1 MITGVVVNVK
11 QPSENGKMA
20 VSVKNSTF
28 NNITGQDQNK
38 GALRVT
44 GLQACDID
52 LSIDNVKFT
61 GTHADPEDIT
71 IGNVKS
77 EENLGKVSYNISDTE
92 GSLTAHKVGETT
104 PEKKELV
111 PTESYTGTN
120 SSATVAKGSETN
132 PYTLEELG
140 KMTRD
145 AYIAAQKELGGTMYV
160 SVGDYSYDKDGVLG
174 NGKRDD
180 TTGQTEDR
188 NVLNGYNSNGYL
200 GTNNDGANGKNI
212 VFVGS
217 SITSGVT
224 GYTSIDNI
232 GTSLLLAV
240 PAYTNV
246 TFKGITFN
254 NVMCFNY
261 QLYTSPWSQLGE
273 LKFDNCTF
281 NGIIVGA
288 TAAQTLTFNGCTFT
302 NFTNTTDANSSNPT
316 WIRPAYGNWTSGDN
330 EGQGSDFRS
339 LTKINFT
346 NNKVTSTRPVKF
358 EFISQWDI
366 TTTIKVD
373 GNKFDISKQDND
385 GTNVKNVGMY
395 FGSHT
400 NENAFNLILGTNEKS
415 DNTAA
420 LYTLKKNQTSL
431 PAGSTVTDLSGKQI
445 EITDALEWK
454 TENQITLKTEPV
466 PAVKNVAKVGET
478 EYATL
483 EEAIA
488 KAEAGQ
494 TVTLIADVNTP
505 ETTYVVSKNLTI
517 DLNGKTVTGYGYD
530 GVFQIDG
537 KDAKVLIKNG
547 NVVAVE
553 QSGTAGKYA
562 MAVWAC
568 AENCVVTL
576 EDLTVTQDI
585 THTDDKQMD
594 MIYTSKGTIIINS
607 GSFTSG
613 TPAWTL
619 NCKDAAFKDGS
630 AKIIVNGGTFMVPS
644 SPSSKSVAAI

>member
-1 MITGVVVNVK
+1 M
-11 QPSENGKMA
+11 
-20 VSVKNSTF
+20 
-28 NNITGQDQNK
+28 
-38 GALRVT
+38 
-44 GLQACDID
+44 
-52 LSIDNVKFT
+52 
-61 GTHADPEDIT
+61 
-71 IGNVKS
+71 
-77 EENLGKVSYNISDTE
+77 
-92 GSLTAHKVGETT
+92 SLTVTNTEANIQAQQPGYYKDDGTTDNALKGEKALTAGETLT
-104 PEKKELV
+104 VSKMEDLIGG
-111 PTESYTGTN
+111 STGIKG
-120 SSATVAKGSETN
+120 SSAENA
-132 PYTLEELG
+132 YTLAELG
-140 KMTRD
+140 AMTR
-145 AYIAAQKELGGTMYV
+145 AEYIAAQDALGGTMYV

-200 GTNNDGANGKNI
+200 GTNNDGANGLNI
-212 VFVGS
+212 VFVNG

-254 NVMCFNY
+254 NVMSFNY

-358 EFISQWDI
+358 EYVSQWDV

-454 TENQITLKTEPV
+454 TNNPITLKTEPV

-488 KAEAGQ
+488 KAEGELAGNGRVLIRPSGTEPLIRVMVEAGLLDTAERVTGFLTQ
-494 TVTLIADVNTP
+494 TV
-505 ETTYVVSKNLTI
+505 ENLQKS
-517 DLNGKTVTGYGYD
+517 LGK
-530 GVFQIDG
+530 
-537 KDAKVLIKNG
+537 
-547 NVVAVE
+547 
-553 QSGTAGKYA
+553 
-562 MAVWAC
+562 
-568 AENCVVTL
+568 
-576 EDLTVTQDI
+576 
-585 THTDDKQMD
+585 
-594 MIYTSKGTIIINS
+594 
-607 GSFTSG
+607 
-613 TPAWTL
+613 
-619 NCKDAAFKDGS
+619 
-630 AKIIVNGGTFMVPS
+630 
-644 SPSSKSVAAI
+644 